1 MFPCQYPDAWLGTV
15 LVLKDLYR
23 CILIILQQDYIGYKL
38 TNPREPS
45 TIMARIPCPPKHS
58 MMGKSKTKDNHDA
71 QDMMGKINKRQS

>member
-45 TIMARIPCPPKHS
+45 TIMARIPYQLPKHS
-58 MMGKSKTKDNHDA
+58 MMGKVKQKTI
-71 QDMMGKINKRQS
+71 MMPKT